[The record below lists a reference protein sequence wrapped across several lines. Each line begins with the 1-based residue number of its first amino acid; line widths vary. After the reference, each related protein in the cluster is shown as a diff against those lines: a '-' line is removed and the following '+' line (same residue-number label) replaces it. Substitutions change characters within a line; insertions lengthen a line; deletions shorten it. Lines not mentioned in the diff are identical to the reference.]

1 MKGAFYIGGSSHAY
15 SSDCMAKYIGS
26 KLEDNMVNIRCP
38 ISKCRGSL
46 KAKFC
51 SSIFF
56 RRECFALLIN
66 DGTEV
71 VKNSICPNC
80 NRMLCAQCKV
90 PWHEGIECSG
100 FEKLNT
106 DRREKE
112 DGMLTRPAAKKIN

>member
-1 MKGAFYIGGSSHAY
+1 MCKALIDVSYRFY
-15 SSDCMAKYIGS
+15 
-26 KLEDNMVNIRCP
+26 CP
-38 ISKCRGSL
+38 L
-46 KAKFC
+46 P
-51 SSIFF
+51 
-56 RRECFALLIN
+56 ECFALLIN
-66 DGTEV
+66 DGTEA

-100 FEKLNT
+100 FEKLNA